1 MPIEMTHSNLC
12 DIAVKWLKKPNSK
25 GGAGCHIAVSEMA
38 GGWSG
43 EIPDAI
49 GFRAAGWDDGSTV
62 VEVKVSRS
70 DFLADRNKP
79 HRNGERLGMGKW
91 RFYLCPEGLI
101 SPEEVPEK
109 WGLVYVTKRGGTK
122 CIKGHAGI
130 TNMNLRKDAISA
142 DQFECDRD
150 REMFLLVKLMS
161 RVGDVEALHQKLRGM
176 YRAHTEMQ
184 KQINEQQERLKNS
197 IIISNRKNRR
207 AVAKFADELER
218 KEWEDAVNDNERLT
232 QPG

>member
-1 MPIEMTHSNLC
+1 MAIEFTHSKLC

-62 VEVKVSRS
+62 VEVKISRS

-79 HRNGERLGMGKW
+79 HRNGETLGMGKW

-101 SPEEVPEK
+101 SPDEVPEK
-109 WGLVYVTKRGGTK
+109 WGLVYVTKRGGTV
-122 CIKGHAGI
+122 CVKGHAGI
-130 TNMNLRKDAISA
+130 TNMRLRKDDLLANE
-142 DQFECDRD
+142 FEHDKE

-161 RVGDVEALHQKLRGM
+161 RIGDVEALNQKLRAL
-176 YRAHTEMQ
+176 YRSQNELQ
-184 KQINEQQERLKNS
+184 KLVNEQREQLRDS
-197 IIISNRKNRR
+197 IVVSNRRIRR
-207 AVAKFADELER
+207 SVLKHIDELEQ
-218 KEWEDAVNDNERLT
+218 KEWEKAAS
-232 QPG
+232 